1 MAKVLLYNKSVADS
15 IFINGILD
23 KNARS
28 ITYSENDEIKKTS
41 VQSLLREFASK
52 KVDFIIFI
60 EYEKEQM
67 INIDQYKNSEII
79 GTMDETETMICGV
92 LDENVKIIK
101 GIL

>member
-1 MAKVLLYNKSVADS
+1 
-15 IFINGILD
+15 
-23 KNARS
+23 
-28 ITYSENDEIKKTS
+28 
-41 VQSLLREFASK
+41 
-52 KVDFIIFI
+52 
-60 EYEKEQM
+60 M

>member
-41 VQSLLREFASK
+41 VQNR
-52 KVDFIIFI
+52 
-60 EYEKEQM
+60 
-67 INIDQYKNSEII
+67 
-79 GTMDETETMICGV
+79 
-92 LDENVKIIK
+92 
-101 GIL
+101 